1 LHLWKV
7 QELPE
12 SGDANAR
19 YDQPKASLTSHFATQ
34 LFVFTLLRIACTL
47 AITYRI
53 MGYFQRRLD
62 RAVHADDLETEFFQ
76 LPPWQVTDHGGHDR
90 LAILESFGNTIELR
104 VPEWVFQIE
113 SAILVDLDLIH
124 LDRVPLAV
132 FEDTEFIG
140 MTEVLIDL
148 GSGF

>member
-1 LHLWKV
+1 
-7 QELPE
+7 
-12 SGDANAR
+12 
-19 YDQPKASLTSHFATQ
+19 
-34 LFVFTLLRIACTL
+34 
-47 AITYRI
+47 

-76 LPPWQVTDHGGHDR
+76 LPPWQVTDHRGDDR

-104 VPEWVFQIE
+104 VPEGVFQIE

>member
-1 LHLWKV
+1 
-7 QELPE
+7 
-12 SGDANAR
+12 
-19 YDQPKASLTSHFATQ
+19 
-34 LFVFTLLRIACTL
+34 
-47 AITYRI
+47 
-53 MGYFQRRLD
+53 
-62 RAVHADDLETEFFQ
+62 
-76 LPPWQVTDHGGHDR
+76 
-90 LAILESFGNTIELR
+90 
-104 VPEWVFQIE
+104 VPEGMFQIE